1 MVVDYLSMSSVDFA
15 ISDLCSLIPN
25 VPALAGNFLAGLHW
39 RQNVSG
45 MSGNHRSDF
54 LEPVRGLSPDC
65 RLQGSCPVV
74 GSSSRCHGANVTMRT
89 LTKPAVQRR
98 ADRLS
103 AVYSRV
109 PAKTLGRSRRN
120 RFRIP
125 ARVIARLAVA
135 AFASGPTRRT
145 A

>member
-1 MVVDYLSMSSVDFA
+1 MGEPFDHCPPGWIRQSRKRCAQFIHNHMVVDYLSMSSVDFA

-39 RQNVSG
+39 KQNVSG

-74 GSSSRCHGANVTMRT
+74 
-89 LTKPAVQRR
+89 
-98 ADRLS
+98 
-103 AVYSRV
+103 
-109 PAKTLGRSRRN
+109 
-120 RFRIP
+120 
-125 ARVIARLAVA
+125 
-135 AFASGPTRRT
+135 
-145 A
+145 